1 MLSHFF
7 FNKDW
12 KHNGILHYLRLKGGS
27 ITEKRMLQF
36 FSREIFFLQ
45 TYIPEEWKVERDGGK
60 LREADIAKIKSQQF
74 ST

>member
-1 MLSHFF
+1 
-7 FNKDW
+7 
-12 KHNGILHYLRLKGGS
+12 
-27 ITEKRMLQF
+27 MLQF